1 MFLQELDVAAGGAQ
15 FSSLPRARGF
25 SEGCGLSC
33 LLLKPSPDE
42 THHLHADLLLMK
54 RPENSIWVSPPKIM
68 LKMIQ
73 KLTRKISIIDIL
85 AVRAI
90 FPVIYSW
97 KMLSCGI
104 S

>member
-1 MFLQELDVAAGGAQ
+1 MFLAASCQRIFRRMQAFMFASKA
-15 FSSLPRARGF
+15 FSSHF
-25 SEGCGLSC
+25 SRF
-33 LLLKPSPDE
+33 LLDE
-42 THHLHADLLLMK
+42 TLHLHADLLLIK
-54 RPENSIWVSPPKIM
+54 RPENSIWVSLPRKSNVM
-68 LKMIQ
+68 LKMTQ
-73 KLTRKISIIDIL
+73 KLTRKIIIIDIL